1 MNEVTNTWVIENIYM
16 ILSKCIIVH
25 IINSVDMSLSKL
37 RELVIVREASCAA
50 GRGIGK
56 SQT

>member
-37 RELVIVREASCAA
+37 RELVIVREA
-50 GRGIGK
+50 
-56 SQT
+56 